1 MALLD
6 ISHGG
11 CMVECHAWSA
21 RPGDHLTV
29 KLPGFDTRSAHV
41 VWLEDDKAGIAFEEL
56 LHDVAFNQLRELI
69 AA

>member
-6 ISHGG
+6 ISPGG

-21 RPGDHLTV
+21 KPGEHVTV
-29 KLPGFDTRSAHV
+29 KLPGFDTRSACV
-41 VWLEDDKAGIAFEEL
+41 VWLDGEKAGIAFEEL
-56 LHDVAFNQLRELI
+56 LHEVAFNQLRELI